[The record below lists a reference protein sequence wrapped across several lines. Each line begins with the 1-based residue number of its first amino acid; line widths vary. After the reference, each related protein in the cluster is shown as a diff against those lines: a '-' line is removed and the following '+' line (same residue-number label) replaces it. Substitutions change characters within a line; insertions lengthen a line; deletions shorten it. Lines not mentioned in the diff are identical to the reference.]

1 MDTKILLMKLIV
13 SCPLKNA
20 HVNCPF
26 NELRN
31 APITRLIEIT
41 NQISMEEINE
51 MIKEHK
57 FCKRE
62 RVKTL
67 KAS

>member
-20 HVNCPF
+20 HANCPF

-41 NQISMEEINE
+41 NQISTEEINE
-51 MIKEHK
+51 MIEEHK
-57 FCKRE
+57 LCKRE